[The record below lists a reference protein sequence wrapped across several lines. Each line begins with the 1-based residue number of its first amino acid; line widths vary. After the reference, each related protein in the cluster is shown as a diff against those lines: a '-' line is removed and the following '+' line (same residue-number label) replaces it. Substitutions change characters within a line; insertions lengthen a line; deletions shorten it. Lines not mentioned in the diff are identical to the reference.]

1 MSYRSDIHDEI
12 VSILGNISK
21 TNGYV
26 NNINLVTKKIEDIET
41 LSTFPT
47 LSVIAGSQSYQ
58 IIDEQ
63 EKLYSVKSSFVVIG
77 YVKSD
82 TDTNNGAILSQ
93 DCDDLLNDIKQCIL
107 LNDETI
113 FDNTEALEIKL
124 QNDTAIYDFDNNIAT
139 VMLSFEATYNEV
151 GILPN

>member
-1 MSYRSDIHDEI
+1 
-12 VSILGNISK
+12 
-21 TNGYV
+21 
-26 NNINLVTKKIEDIET
+26 
-41 LSTFPT
+41 
-47 LSVIAGSQSYQ
+47 
-58 IIDEQ
+58 
-63 EKLYSVKSSFVVIG
+63 
-77 YVKSD
+77 
-82 TDTNNGAILSQ
+82 
-93 DCDDLLNDIKQCIL
+93 LLNDIKQCIL